1 MNRIKNL
8 IPSNRDQIQFL
19 LLSFGGTIL
28 LFYSLIL
35 TFAPIIRT
43 VSWDTPIKWE
53 QWVAL
58 VIWMLVGLFA
68 HRTSLK
74 KLPNR
79 DPYLIPIIYSLI
91 GIGLMTI
98 FRLSTTF
105 GWRQLIWFVL
115 GSLFFVFGFEYK
127 SILPILRRYK
137 YVWLSLGLFATIL
150 TLFIGIYPGGEG
162 PQLWLGCCGI
172 YIQPSE
178 PLKLLF
184 IVFLSA
190 FFADNWAL
198 KKNFS
203 VILMPSLIMVAAASI
218 VLFSQR
224 DLGTAIIFLTIYA
237 LYLFIVS
244 GKRRTLLIFLL
255 LVLITG
261 LIGYQYIELIKI
273 RIDGWLN
280 PWIDSSGGSYQ
291 IIQSLQAIASG
302 RFLGTGPGLGSPG
315 LVPVALSDFIFAAIN
330 EELGLIGG
338 VFVICLYFI
347 FAYRGFMIS
356 IKSQNQFY
364 KLLSF
369 GITVFISIQAIL
381 ILGGNVRLLPLTGVT
396 LPFVSYGGS
405 SLITVF
411 IAGLI
416 LLLISNHQSAKSIEE
431 KEYKP
436 IFLTYYLI
444 LAGFSS
450 LILLTSFWSII
461 SVDRLINRPDNLRRV
476 INDRYVPRG
485 EILDRKNFSILTT
498 TGLRGEFTRWLNEP
512 SLSTMVGYNLPIL
525 GQSGL
530 EAYFDSYL
538 RGMAGLPT
546 MDIFLN
552 QLVYGRPPDGLDIRT
567 TIDLQ
572 KQQYLTEM
580 LSERKGGAVLMNAQ
594 NGEILA
600 MWSSPSF
607 DANNLKSDFE
617 SLLTDENAPLINR
630 VTQGSYYLGNLSSI
644 FSLAYLSEKSIV
656 IDQDGFSEN
665 DKCAYPIPNSKKTNF
680 PLAVRYGCETANRL
694 LTNSLNS
701 NSSTEIILKYGWNEV
716 FDFELP
722 ISQLT
727 IPEEETDDP
736 LSSLQISPLQIARA
750 SSAFSN
756 GGLIPYPKLGLAV
769 NSPKEGWIIFP
780 SKEPIRSINRLT
792 ANQTAT
798 LLSRENFPVWEITSS
813 NFSNENPLH
822 WYVSGTLPNWQASP
836 MVLVIAFEDGTS
848 EEAKTL
854 GQEIM
859 EKILTNS
866 N

>member
-8 IPSNRDQIQFL
+8 IPSNRDPLQFFL
-19 LLSFGGTIL
+19 LSLGAGIL

-35 TFAPIIRT
+35 TFASVVRT
-43 VSWDTPIKWE
+43 ASWDSPIKWE
-53 QWVAL
+53 QWIVL
-58 VIWMLVGLFA
+58 SIWILIGFFA
-68 HRTSLK
+68 HRISSK

-79 DPYLIPIIYSLI
+79 DPFLIPIIYTLI

-98 FRLSTTF
+98 IRLSTTF
-105 GWRQLIWFVL
+105 GWRQLIWFIL
-115 GSLFFVFGFEYK
+115 GSLIFIFGFQYK

-137 YVWLSLGLFATIL
+137 YVWLTLGLITTIL

-162 PQLWLGCCGI
+162 PQLWLGCCGF

-190 FFADNWAL
+190 FFADNWVL
-198 KKNFS
+198 KKNLS
-203 VILMPSLIMVAAASI
+203 VILPPSLIMVATASI

-244 GKRRTLLIFLL
+244 GKRRTLLIFSF

-261 LIGYQYIELIKI
+261 LIGYQYIDLIKI

-302 RFLGTGPGLGSPG
+302 RLLGTGPGFGSPG
-315 LVPVALSDFIFAAIN
+315 LVPVALSDFIFSAIN

-338 VFVICLYFI
+338 VFIFSLYFI
-347 FAYRGFMIS
+347 FAFRGFIIC
-356 IKSQNQFY
+356 IKSQNQFH

-369 GITVFISIQAIL
+369 GITALISIQAIL

-411 IAGLI
+411 IAGLF

-431 KEYKP
+431 KEHKS

-444 LAGFSS
+444 LAGFAS

-461 SVDRLINRPDNLRRV
+461 SVDRLINRPDNLRKV

-485 EILDRKNFSILTT
+485 EILDRKNFPILTT
-498 TGLRGEFTRWLNEP
+498 IGLRGEFGRWLNEP
-512 SLSTMVGYNLPIL
+512 SLSNMVGYNKPIL

-530 EAYFDSYL
+530 ESHYDNYL

-552 QLVYGRPPDGLDIRT
+552 QLIYGRPPDGLDIRT

-572 KQQYLTEM
+572 KQQLLTEM
-580 LSERKGGAVLMNAQ
+580 LSEKIGAAVLMNAQ

-600 MWSSPSF
+600 MWSSPGF
-607 DANNLKSDFE
+607 DANNLDNDLE
-617 SLLTDENAPLINR
+617 SLLVDENAPLINR
-630 VTQGSYYLGNLSSI
+630 VAQGSYDMGNLSSI
-644 FSLAYLSEKSIV
+644 FSYSFLSEKSLGIN
-656 IDQDGFSEN
+656 QDAFSEN
-665 DKCAYPIPNSKKTNF
+665 NKCAYPIPNSQRTNF
-680 PLAVRYGCETANRL
+680 SLAVRYGCETANQL
-694 LTNSLNS
+694 LSDYVNTA
-701 NSSTEIILKYGWNEV
+701 SSAEIIQKFGWNEV

-722 ISQLT
+722 ISQLS
-727 IPEEETDDP
+727 IPDQESTDL
-736 LSSLQISPLQIARA
+736 LSSLQISPLQIARS

-780 SKEPIRSINRLT
+780 SKEPIRVINRLT
-792 ANQTAT
+792 ADQTAN
-798 LLSRENFPVWEITSS
+798 LLSRENFPVWEITST

-822 WYVSGTLPNWQASP
+822 WYVTGTLPNWQASP
-836 MVLVIAFEDGTS
+836 MVLVIAFENGAS
-848 EEAKTL
+848 KEAKIL

-859 EKILTNS
+859 EKILTTS